1 MLEELA
7 ILFRCPNCDILIAK
21 AHKLRKPV
29 KQNNKRP
36 FIMFKLICSLH
47 LSRFELNLNILKICF
62 LISGGIQRLFP
73 VKYLFGE
80 ANIA

>member
-1 MLEELA
+1 MFFHIISTQSLASTRRIVVLEELA

-36 FIMFKLICSLH
+36 FIMFKRMCSLH
-47 LSRFELNLNILKICF
+47 LSRFVLNLSILKF
-62 LISGGIQRLFP
+62 VS
-73 VKYLFGE
+73 
-80 ANIA
+80 